1 MNLLIASHLYPSALS
16 RTAGS
21 FVHNQ
26 ARFLRAHC
34 PLRVVS
40 PTPWFPLPGCGR
52 WSAYR
57 ILPRRE
63 EMDGIE
69 VRRPWYLTF
78 PRRVLFSW
86 VWNSYLGALERTVD
100 TPPDLIHAH
109 CAYPDG
115 RAAVEFGERTGAP
128 VVITVH
134 GHDIKDL
141 AVANPQWRALVVEAL
156 ERAAAVIAVS
166 QDLAARVRQLGIS
179 ANRIQ
184 TLPNGVDAE
193 VFVPNLS
200 RQGGEDG
207 WRLLYVGRF
216 DPAKGIGVLLEAMS
230 QLRKQ
235 GRKNIFLELIGGN
248 PATGTDAEFR
258 EQAARLGLEGCV
270 DFVDEI
276 PWAELPARMRQV
288 DLFVLPSFSEGLP
301 LVLLEALACGLPIV
315 STRCGGPEEVV
326 DEEVGKLAEIGD
338 AEGLAAAIGSVLDEY
353 PRYDRGAIRRRAEE
367 RYDYRR
373 VAARINQVYEEA
385 LRR

>member
-1 MNLLIASHLYPSALS
+1 M
-16 RTAGS
+16 
-21 FVHNQ
+21 
-26 ARFLRAHC
+26 
-34 PLRVVS
+34 
-40 PTPWFPLPGCGR
+40 
-52 WSAYR
+52 
-57 ILPRRE
+57 
-63 EMDGIE
+63 
-69 VRRPWYLTF
+69 
-78 PRRVLFSW
+78 
-86 VWNSYLGALERTVD
+86 
-100 TPPDLIHAH
+100 
-109 CAYPDG
+109 
-115 RAAVEFGERTGAP
+115 
-128 VVITVH
+128 
-134 GHDIKDL
+134 
-141 AVANPQWRALVVEAL
+141 VEAL

>member
-34 PLRVVS
+34 QLRVVS

-52 WSAYR
+52 WSAYQR
-57 ILPRRE
+57 LPRHE

-78 PRRVLFSW
+78 PRRILFSW

-100 TPPDLIHAH
+100 APPDLIHAH

-115 RAAVEFGERTGAP
+115 RAAVEFGERTGVP

-141 AVANPQWRALVVEAL
+141 AVADPQWRALVVEAM

-166 QDLAARVRQLGIS
+166 QDLAARVQQLGIPE
-179 ANRIQ
+179 NRIR
-184 TLPNGVDAE
+184 TIPNGVDSE
-193 VFVPNLS
+193 VFVPDFS
-200 RQGGEDG
+200 RQGGKDG

-216 DPAKGIGVLLEAMS
+216 DPAKGLGVLLEAMG
-230 QLRKQ
+230 QLRRQ
-235 GRKNIFLELIGGN
+235 GRNLSLELIGGN
-248 PATGTDAEFR
+248 PATGTDAQFR
-258 EQAARLGLEGCV
+258 EQAVQLGLEEWV
-270 DFVDEI
+270 EFVDEL
-276 PWAELPARMRQV
+276 PWSELPARMRQA

-301 LVLLEALACGLPIV
+301 LVLLEALSCGLPIV

-338 AEGLAAAIGSVLDEY
+338 ADSVAAAIGMVLDEY
-353 PRYDRGAIRRRAEE
+353 PRYDRTAIRRRAEE

-373 VAARINQVYEEA
+373 VAVRID
-385 LRR
+385 